1 MAAVAWPT
9 TAELKQRLDVTSAD
23 WDDQL
28 DRVLAAAISATKK
41 RVGEWDEDFD
51 QPVEE
56 VSQSALELAV
66 EYAKTDEDL
75 RIIRGTDQ
83 LVDTSK
89 SKKLLF
95 GHRRRFGIG

>member
-9 TAELKQRLDVTSAD
+9 VAELKQRLDVTSAD

-28 DRVLAAAISATKK
+28 ERLLAAAITSTKA
-41 RVGEWDEDFD
+41 RIGEWDEQFD
-51 QPVEE
+51 QPDEQ

-66 EYAKTDEDL
+66 ETAQTGAAALTD
-75 RIIRGTDQ
+75 TK
-83 LVDTSK
+83 SK
-89 SKKLLF
+89 SYALLF

>member
-9 TAELKQRLDVTSAD
+9 TAELKQRLDITSAD

-28 DRVLAAAISATKK
+28 DRLLAAAIAMTKA

-51 QPVEE
+51 QPDEA
-56 VSQSALELAV
+56 VSHSALELAV
-66 EYAKTDEDL
+66 ELAKTDEDI
-75 RIIRGTDQ
+75 RVVRGTDSV
-83 LVDTSK
+83 VDLGK
-89 SKKLLF
+89 SKKLLL

>member
-9 TAELKQRLDVTSAD
+9 TAELKQRLDITSTD

-28 DRVLAAAISATKK
+28 DRLLATAIDETK
-41 RVGEWDEDFD
+41 RRLGEWDDGFD
-51 QPVEE
+51 EPDEA

-66 EYAKTDEDL
+66 ELAQSGEAAASAPGAKS
-75 RIIRGTDQ
+75 RH
-83 LVDTSK
+83 
-89 SKKLLF
+89 LLY

>member
-28 DRVLAAAISATKK
+28 DRVMAAAISATKK
-41 RVGEWDEDFD
+41 RVGDWDDDFD
-51 QPVEE
+51 QPEE
-56 VSQSALELAV
+56 LVSQSALELAV
-66 EYAKTDEDL
+66 EMAQTGEAA
-75 RIIRGTDQ
+75 ISTPS
-83 LVDTSK
+83 SK
-89 SKKLLF
+89 SRAMLY